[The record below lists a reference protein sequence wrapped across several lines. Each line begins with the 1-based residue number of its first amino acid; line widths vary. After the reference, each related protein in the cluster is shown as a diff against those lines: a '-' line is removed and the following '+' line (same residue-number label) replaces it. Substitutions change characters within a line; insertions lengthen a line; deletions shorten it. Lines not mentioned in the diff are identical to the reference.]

1 MGTQLIANELLAFL
15 QQKLDVMDEV
25 SAIQICASNFSEE
38 DIAAAKLL
46 LFTTLNKRDKMV
58 SRRRDGTKKSIQ
70 DIITLLKETDPD
82 DVPTFV
88 AKELHKLPPVTFDHV
103 DVTSLLKDIVSLKA
117 SLVDVVMKLDA
128 FQNTVT
134 DLRKEIYD
142 LRNEVSV
149 SRSTSDASNVNTCR
163 RVVDLP
169 SLNSASA
176 YSTPAHPSRTV
187 ECSAPAPPTSA
198 PAPVTSPCDVA
209 RTARPVPLPR
219 PAAPV
224 KTQRRNFASV
234 TASTAVPKTKF
245 LPKDTGNGNEDDEGF
260 VKVQRKKRATRTQNR
275 SGTAPKEPTPC
286 LRAARPTTPV
296 YVSRLHYLTKK
307 EDVETYI
314 CKRTKYQMR
323 VQLLEARRNVGF
335 KSFVVRVPNDVLP
348 LLMKEDFWPVGVVF
362 RRFRGLIPQD
372 STKDTVL
379 K

>member
-1 MGTQLIANELLAFL
+1 MYVNSSKIF
-15 QQKLDVMDEV
+15 
-25 SAIQICASNFSEE
+25 
-38 DIAAAKLL
+38 
-46 LFTTLNKRDKMV
+46 
-58 SRRRDGTKKSIQ
+58 
-70 DIITLLKETDPD
+70 PD

-117 SLVDVVMKLDA
+117 SLADVL
-128 FQNTVT
+128 
-134 DLRKEIYD
+134 
-142 LRNEVSV
+142 
-149 SRSTSDASNVNTCR
+149 VNTRCIECQHVPASR
-163 RVVDLP
+163 RFAVVELCVSISD
-169 SLNSASA
+169 
-176 YSTPAHPSRTV
+176 AHPSRTV
-187 ECSAPAPPTSA
+187 ECSAPATPTPA

-224 KTQRRNFASV
+224 KTQIRDFASV

-286 LRAARPTTPV
+286 LRAAIPTTPV
-296 YVSRLHYLTKK
+296 SVSRLHYLTKK
-307 EDVETYI
+307 EDVVTYI
-314 CKRTKYQMR
+314 SKRTKYQMR

-348 LLMKEDFWPVGVVF
+348 LVMKENFWPVGVVF

-372 STKDTVL
+372 STNDTVF

>member
-58 SRRRDGTKKSIQ
+58 SRRHDGTKKSIQ

-82 DVPTFV
+82 
-88 AKELHKLPPVTFDHV
+88 EHKLPPVTFDHV

-117 SLVDVVMKLDA
+117 SLADV
-128 FQNTVT
+128 
-134 DLRKEIYD
+134 
-142 LRNEVSV
+142 
-149 SRSTSDASNVNTCR
+149 ST
-163 RVVDLP
+163 P
-169 SLNSASA
+169 SASA
-176 YSTPAHPSRTV
+176 YSTPAHPSCTV
-187 ECSAPAPPTSA
+187 ECSTPAPSTPAPAPA
-198 PAPVTSPCDVA
+198 KSPCDVA

-224 KTQRRNFASV
+224 KTQRRDFASV

-245 LPKDTGNGNEDDEGF
+245 LTKYTGNGNEDDEGF
-260 VKVQRKKRATRTQNR
+260 VKAQRKKRATRTQNR

-286 LRAARPTTPV
+286 LRAAMPTTPV
-296 YVSRLHYLTKK
+296 YVSRLHYLTKT
-307 EDVETYI
+307 EDVVTYI

-323 VQLLEARRNVGF
+323 VQLLEARNNVGF
-335 KSFVVRVPNDVLP
+335 KSFVVRVQNDGLP
-348 LLMKEDFWPVGVVF
+348 LVMKEDFWPQGVVF
-362 RRFRGLIPQD
+362 RRFLGLIPQD
-372 STKDTVL
+372 STKDIVT
-379 K
+379 

>member
-88 AKELHKLPPVTFDHV
+88 AKELHMLPPVTFDHV

-117 SLVDVVMKLDA
+117 SLADVLVKLDA
-128 FQNTVT
+128 SQNTVT
-134 DLRKEIYD
+134 DLRKEIND

-149 SRSTSDASNVNTCR
+149 SRSTPDASNVNTCR
-163 RVVDLP
+163 
-169 SLNSASA
+169 
-176 YSTPAHPSRTV
+176 
-187 ECSAPAPPTSA
+187 
-198 PAPVTSPCDVA
+198 
-209 RTARPVPLPR
+209 
-219 PAAPV
+219 
-224 KTQRRNFASV
+224 
-234 TASTAVPKTKF
+234 TAVPKTKF

-260 VKVQRKKRATRTQNR
+260 VKVQRKKRTTRTQNR
-275 SGTAPKEPTPC
+275 SGTAPKEPTSC
-286 LRAARPTTPV
+286 LRAAIPTTPM

-307 EDVETYI
+307 EDVVTYI

-335 KSFVVRVPNDVLP
+335 KSFVVRVPNDGLP
-348 LLMKEDFWPVGVVF
+348 LVIKEDFWPQDVVF

-372 STKDTVL
+372 STNDTVF

>member
-1 MGTQLIANELLAFL
+1 
-15 QQKLDVMDEV
+15 MDEV

-58 SRRRDGTKKSIQ
+58 SRRRDGTKKSI
-70 DIITLLKETDPD
+70 TLLKETDPD

-88 AKELHKLPPVTFDHV
+88 AKELHMLPPVTFDHV

-117 SLVDVVMKLDA
+117 SLADVLV
-128 FQNTVT
+128 NTRCIECQHVPASRRFAVVE
-134 DLRKEIYD
+134 LC
-142 LRNEVSV
+142 VSIF
-149 SRSTSDASNVNTCR
+149 DASASVAYCGVQRPRAPHPCTC
-163 RVVDLP
+163 
-169 SLNSASA
+169 
-176 YSTPAHPSRTV
+176 
-187 ECSAPAPPTSA
+187 
-198 PAPVTSPCDVA
+198 PCDVA

-224 KTQRRNFASV
+224 KSQISDFASV

-260 VKVQRKKRATRTQNR
+260 VKVQRKKRTTRTQNR

-286 LRAARPTTPV
+286 LRAAIPTTPV

-307 EDVETYI
+307 EDVVTYI

-335 KSFVVRVPNDVLP
+335 KSFVVCVPNDVLP
-348 LLMKEDFWPVGVVF
+348 LVMKEDFWPQDVVF
-362 RRFRGLIPQD
+362 RCFRGLIPQD
-372 STKDTVL
+372 STKDTVF